1 MEIKNLTNNFL
12 NAINNELRN
21 SNNEL
26 RNSNN
31 GEVGYIIIMLINE
44 IFSLRGLIEKCK
56 DSGEMRNDLMYDD
69 ITYLI
74 DQWKK

>member
-1 MEIKNLTNNFL
+1 MESKNLTNNFL
-12 NAINNELRN
+12 NAINNE
-21 SNNEL
+21 S

-31 GEVGYIIIMLINE
+31 GEVGYIIFMLINE
-44 IFSLRGLIEKCK
+44 IFYLRGLIEKCK
-56 DSGEMRNDLMYDD
+56 DSGDMRNDLMYDD

>member
-1 MEIKNLTNNFL
+1 MESKNLTNNFL
-12 NAINNELRN
+12 NAINKE
-21 SNNEL
+21 SN
-26 RNSNN
+26 NN
-31 GEVGYIIIMLINE
+31 GETGYVVFMLINE
-44 IFSLRGLIEKCK
+44 IFYLRGLIEKCK